1 MKRALIT
8 IALVAIVAVS
18 AIYLIQEAQYASA
31 SSDARAA
38 TRASIRQN
46 FAIER
51 ATQTAQAGARRD
63 SHPGPDKNT
72 HADSVAGVCN

>member
-46 FAIER
+46 FAVER
-51 ATQTAQAGARRD
+51 ATQTAQAGARQTVT
-63 SHPGPDKNT
+63 PAPLKT
-72 HADSVAGVCN
+72 QTPTP